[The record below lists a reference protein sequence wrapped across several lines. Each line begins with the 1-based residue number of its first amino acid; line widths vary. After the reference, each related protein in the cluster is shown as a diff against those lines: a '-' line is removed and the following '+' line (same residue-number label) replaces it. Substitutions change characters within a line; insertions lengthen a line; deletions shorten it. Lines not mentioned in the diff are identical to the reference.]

1 MNDSAVKEILA
12 KLSEYGLDDTTAP
25 LHVPDILRKIAWA
38 VVKFLGSVADALY
51 VGIAHIC
58 DALSFA
64 KSDGLQELVSSY
76 SFILQALLIVTL
88 VGTGLF
94 FLVKKAD
101 TQTSFALNVVIMI
114 IVFTSMPLITSEFSA
129 LTTAGTNGFL
139 EQGAKTYQGDVAG
152 NYYATGGDT
161 ASSGT
166 NAASITSVVIANNM
180 VDLIEVDKNVS
191 SSGKVTGLAENKGY
205 INRASILDGNWK
217 KIKITSVMDYD
228 HGNLQH
234 DDIWDQNLTQ
244 PELGT
249 SSDLEDMDGFF
260 DSLNDYY
267 YRWQIVSW
275 FNIFA
280 NLLIMVC
287 VLFFV
292 SLKCATLIF
301 GIAAAQIYLP
311 FIAAT
316 DLAGGQRIKAAIRHF
331 FSLFGAI
338 LLCVA
343 LMGLYFV
350 GFSWIES
357 GATGSYIRIV
367 LQIALAW
374 MVINGPDIIEQ
385 IIGIDVGLRSGWQ
398 TIMGLRAAGQ
408 IVAGAGRTAVRTS
421 KTAAKAG
428 SVAANKVFGKKEAPA
443 MPPGDGKR
451 HGGLKGAINGENAAL
466 KQYAQ
471 QEREGYLNRASA
483 AKATPHAAAA
493 SGSDNDNRTEKTAPL
508 TDKMPQ
514 GAANTTAGSEKNN
527 RLSPTDVSAAAF
539 HQAPA
544 AGKTIDKS
552 NLKDSAS
559 LKAQSNGGS
568 PTSINGRKPVPSAE
582 RQFSGK
588 DNLHA
593 VSSPLVGTGK
603 SSEAAKTS
611 TEDLRSN
618 VAISPVKPTPRAST
632 GDTGKAIRPA
642 PITPADANQRQQT
655 ASAPAPSVTTEFGKQ
670 PVDFAKPRSR
680 QQREA
685 KPPKKLPKKG

>member
-1 MNDSAVKEILA
+1 MNDSAVKEVLT

-25 LHVPDILRKIAWA
+25 LHVPDILRKLAWA

-64 KSDGLQELVSSY
+64 KSAGLQELVANY
-76 SFILQALLIVTL
+76 SFVLQALLIVTL

-101 TQTSFALNVVIMI
+101 TQTSVALNVVIMI
-114 IVFTSMPLITSEFSA
+114 IVLTSMPLITSEFSA
-129 LTTAGTNGFL
+129 LTTAGTSGFL
-139 EQGAKTYQGDVAG
+139 SQGAKTYQDDIAG
-152 NYYATGGDT
+152 NYYATGGSA
-161 ASSGT
+161 ASNGT
-166 NAASITSVVIANNM
+166 SAASITSVVIANNM

-228 HGNLQH
+228 HGSLKN

-249 SSDLEDMDGFF
+249 GSDLEDMDGFF

-301 GIAAAQIYLP
+301 GIAAAQIYMP

-331 FSLFGAI
+331 ISLFGAI
-338 LLCVA
+338 LLCIA

-357 GATGSYIRIV
+357 HNFGLSGATRSFIRIV

-398 TIMGLRAAGQ
+398 AIMGLRAAGQ
-408 IVAGAGRTAVRTS
+408 AAAGVGRTTVRTG
-421 KTAAKAG
+421 KAAAKAG
-428 SVAANKVFGKKEAPA
+428 SFSANKVFGKKTAPA

-451 HGGLKGAINGENAAL
+451 HGGLKGAISGENKAL
-466 KQYAQ
+466 KQYAR
-471 QEREGYLNRASA
+471 QERENDLNRSSA
-483 AKATPHAAAA
+483 AKSAPQTDKV
-493 SGSDNDNRTEKTAPL
+493 SGNGKHTEKTDPL
-508 TDKMPQ
+508 TDKKQ
-514 GAANTTAGSEKNN
+514 QNINNSTAGSVKSD
-527 RLSPTDVSAAAF
+527 RPSPTDISAVASQQTAGRTLEKSSLKDPASSKARPDSDSPASTSAARKSI
-539 HQAPA
+539 PA
-544 AGKTIDKS
+544 AD
-552 NLKDSAS
+552 
-559 LKAQSNGGS
+559 
-568 PTSINGRKPVPSAE
+568 
-582 RQFSGK
+582 RQFNGQ
-588 DNLHA
+588 DNLHS
-593 VSSPLVGTGK
+593 VSPPNVGKRKPL
-603 SSEAAKTS
+603 SN
-611 TEDLRSN
+611 DLNGSAPSN
-618 VAISPVKPTPRAST
+618 ASPVSP
-632 GDTGKAIRPA
+632 GKAAPNSSAGAAVRSAQPA
-642 PITPADANQRQQT
+642 PNAPADQQQQT
-655 ASAPAPSVTTEFGKQ
+655 RPNPAPSVTAPFAKQ
-670 PVDFAKPRSR
+670 PVDFAKPRPR
-680 QQREA
+680 QQQP
-685 KPPKKLPKKG
+685 KPPKKG

>member
-1 MNDSAVKEILA
+1 MNDSAVKEILT

-25 LHVPDILRKIAWA
+25 LHVPDILRKAAWA
-38 VVKFLGSVADALY
+38 IVKFLGSVADALY

-64 KSDGLQELVSSY
+64 KSDGLQELVNSY

-101 TQTSFALNVVIMI
+101 TQTSIALNVVIMI
-114 IVFTSMPLITSEFSA
+114 VVLTSMPLITSEFSA
-129 LTTAGTNGFL
+129 LTTSGTNGFL
-139 EQGAKTYQGDVAG
+139 SQGAKTYQSDVAG
-152 NYYATGGDT
+152 NYYATGGDA

-166 NAASITSVVIANNM
+166 SAASITSIVIANNM

-191 SSGKVTGLAENKGY
+191 AGGAVTGLADNKGY
-205 INRASILDGNWK
+205 INRSSILDGNWK

-228 HGNLQH
+228 HGNLKN

-249 SSDLEDMDGFF
+249 GSDLEDMDGFF

-267 YRWQIVSW
+267 YRWQVVSW

-301 GIAAAQIYLP
+301 GIAAAQIYMP

-338 LLCVA
+338 LLCIA

-357 GATGSYIRIV
+357 HSFGLSGATRSFVRIV

-398 TIMGLRAAGQ
+398 AIMGLRAAGQ
-408 IVAGAGRTAVRTS
+408 VAAGAGRAAVRTGR
-421 KTAAKAG
+421 TAAKAG
-428 SVAANKVFGKKEAPA
+428 SVAANKVFGKKTAPA

-451 HGGLKGAINGENAAL
+451 HGGLKGAVNGENAEL
-466 KQYAQ
+466 KQFAK
-471 QEREGYLNRASA
+471 QERENYLNRAAA
-483 AKATPHAAAA
+483 AKATPQTAAV
-493 SGSDNDNRTEKTAPL
+493 SGNDNRTEKDNPLADKKQQSNSNTA
-508 TDKMPQ
+508 
-514 GAANTTAGSEKNN
+514 AGSVKKDHS
-527 RLSPTDVSAAAF
+527 SPTDVSAAAF
-539 HQAPA
+539 YRA
-544 AGKTIDKS
+544 ADRTHDKD
-552 NLKDSAS
+552 NLKTPSS
-559 LKAQSNGGS
+559 LGNKTGDVS
-568 PTSINGRKPVPSAE
+568 PTPTSATRKSVPAAE
-582 RQFSGK
+582 RQFNGQN
-588 DNLHA
+588 NLYGM
-593 VSSPLVGTGK
+593 SSPDVMTGK
-603 SSEAAKTS
+603 APEAAKPLPNTLKNTAPPDVTNPVNPVHNSSADTTVKSVQPGPSVPAGQMPQTTDS
-611 TEDLRSN
+611 T
-618 VAISPVKPTPRAST
+618 
-632 GDTGKAIRPA
+632 
-642 PITPADANQRQQT
+642 
-655 ASAPAPSVTTEFGKQ
+655 APSVTSDFARQ
-670 PVDFAKPRSR
+670 PVDFAKPRHR
-680 QQREA
+680 QQRQQ
-685 KPPKKLPKKG
+685 PQKKG